1 MEERG
6 EIGGEGGASHFSTE
20 NFIFRA
26 AESILG
32 TAVDEIGRAS
42 HSSNPNL
49 MSDTFYSDIS
59 VTVKLLAGFFCGEV
73 RVTLPYNDTFLLS
86 QGLSL

>member
-59 VTVKLLAGFFCGEV
+59 VTVTLLVVFFCD
-73 RVTLPYNDTFLLS
+73 Y
-86 QGLSL
+86 